1 MSSLVL
7 PSGLKQSDNHSG
19 VQPSTSIVSCLSAR
33 ASCEGRR
40 ARSARSASCASCAS
54 LRLLHPDERPASLR
68 SRCLG
73 PRADGGPNDKA
84 SLTISSQEQGG
95 ERGKLNCQR
104 EKRGGVE
111 EREGW
116 DEVVVVGGLV

>member
-1 MSSLVL
+1 V
-7 PSGLKQSDNHSG
+7 
-19 VQPSTSIVSCLSAR
+19 
-33 ASCEGRR
+33 
-40 ARSARSASCASCAS
+40 
-54 LRLLHPDERPASLR
+54 
-68 SRCLG
+68 
-73 PRADGGPNDKA
+73 DGGPNDKA

-116 DEVVVVGGLV
+116 DEVVVVGGRGGWCDPHPAKWSPS